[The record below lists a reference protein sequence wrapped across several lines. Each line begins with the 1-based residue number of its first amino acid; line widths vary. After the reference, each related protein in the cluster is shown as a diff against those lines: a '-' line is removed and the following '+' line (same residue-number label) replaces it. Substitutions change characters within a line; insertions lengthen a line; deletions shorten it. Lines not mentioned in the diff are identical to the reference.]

1 MLLVLA
7 VFVNLGL
14 VGGSAAEDARGA
26 QGEAVNRLGPHDDY
40 LGATIFRVADSV
52 LVGGGVGL
60 SRTSRD
66 VVGDD
71 GVAGRKKVVIF
82 AAFALIL
89 VGLSDWRCGRC
100 CHEALHR
107 SVLPVVVSG
116 AVVVVVFVVGL
127 GTIWVVPV
135 CVVFRSGS
143 WLCYKLIGIRTCSS
157 RVQVVL

>member
-1 MLLVLA
+1 MGRRLV
-7 VFVNLGL
+7 
-14 VGGSAAEDARGA
+14 
-26 QGEAVNRLGPHDDY
+26 
-40 LGATIFRVADSV
+40 T
-52 LVGGGVGL
+52 
-60 SRTSRD
+60 
-66 VVGDD
+66 
-71 GVAGRKKVVIF
+71 F
-82 AAFALIL
+82 AAIALIL
-89 VGLSDWRCGRC
+89 VGLFDWRCGCC

-107 SVLPVVVSG
+107 SVLPVVVFE

>member
-7 VFVNLGL
+7 VFVSLGL

-71 GVAGRKKVVIF
+71 GVAGRKKVVTF
-82 AAFALIL
+82 AAFGLIL
-89 VGLSDWRCGRC
+89 VGLFDWRYGRC
-100 CHEALHR
+100 CHEVLR
-107 SVLPVVVSG
+107 RLVLPVVVSE
-116 AVVVVVFVVGL
+116 AVVVVVFGVGL

-135 CVVFRSGS
+135 FVVFRSGS
-143 WLCYKLIGIRTCSS
+143 WLCHKLIGIRICSS
-157 RVQVVL
+157 RV

>member
-1 MLLVLA
+1 VFLLLA
-7 VFVNLGL
+7 VDVSLGL
-14 VGGSAAEDARGA
+14 VGGSTAEDAHGS
-26 QGEAVNRLGPHDDY
+26 QGDVKIHLGPRDDY
-40 LGATIFRVADSV
+40 LGATNVRVADSV
-52 LVGGGVGL
+52 LVGGRVGL
-60 SRTSRD
+60 SGTSRD

-71 GVAGRKKVVIF
+71 GVAGRKKVITF

-100 CHEALHR
+100 CHEALR
-107 SVLPVVVSG
+107 ILVLPVVVSE

-157 RVQVVL
+157 IVQVVL

>member
-1 MLLVLA
+1 MLHVLA

-71 GVAGRKKVVIF
+71 GVAGRKKVVIYF
-82 AAFALIL
+82 AAFALL
-89 VGLSDWRCGRC
+89 VERMAPL
-100 CHEALHR
+100 
-107 SVLPVVVSG
+107 
-116 AVVVVVFVVGL
+116 
-127 GTIWVVPV
+127 
-135 CVVFRSGS
+135 
-143 WLCYKLIGIRTCSS
+143 
-157 RVQVVL
+157 